1 MTYWPGHSL
10 ASALTR
16 RVASSRVRAASTK
29 RSSPSL
35 STSPRTF
42 RMQKGSRIRKLQT
55 PTGAVGTIAES
66 TRVSK
71 TFQFRG
77 THHPIPNKRLM
88 PLSEPGSRIRRCRK
102 DITQNEEIA
111 VHRGLDRDGTPSVW
125 HNSPK
130 VGAWD
135 AMPGSS
141 HGNVPGLYSEHRISF
156 DAYARTR

>member
-1 MTYWPGHSL
+1 
-10 ASALTR
+10 
-16 RVASSRVRAASTK
+16 
-29 RSSPSL
+29 
-35 STSPRTF
+35 
-42 RMQKGSRIRKLQT
+42 
-55 PTGAVGTIAES
+55 
-66 TRVSK
+66 
-71 TFQFRG
+71 
-77 THHPIPNKRLM
+77 M

-135 AMPGSS
+135 AMPGFS

-156 DAYARTR
+156 DAYARTS